1 MAGRFLQQL
10 HKPNK
15 PTDDPKNYRPI
26 SLLCVLFK
34 LLKRLILA
42 RVEPVID
49 PQLPNEQAGF
59 RNDRSTV
66 HQIAQLTEDIE
77 DAFEAGHK
85 GGVILVDLTAAYDT
99 VWHQGLILKLLR
111 MVPDRHLV
119 QVLSTIISN
128 RSFILKT
135 SDGQVSRSRWLKNGI
150 PQGSVLA
157 PTLFNV
163 YISDLPETT
172 SAQYGY
178 ADDLAFLYSELA

>member
-1 MAGRFLQQL
+1 M
-10 HKPNK
+10 
-15 PTDDPKNYRPI
+15 
-26 SLLCVLFK
+26 
-34 LLKRLILA
+34 
-42 RVEPVID
+42 
-49 PQLPNEQAGF
+49 
-59 RNDRSTV
+59 
-66 HQIAQLTEDIE
+66 
-77 DAFEAGHK
+77 
-85 GGVILVDLTAAYDT
+85 ILVDLTAAYDT

-135 SDGQVSRSRWLKNGI
+135 SDGQVSRSPRLKNGV

-178 ADDLAFLYSELA
+178 ADDLALLYSELALA